1 MPFDTYTKSTEIVA
15 SMNLEGRT
23 YLITGG
29 SSGLGKESARCLASR
44 GAEVVLTG
52 SSSER
57 GVAAVTQLQAA
68 TGSKSIRFE
77 QIRFESLRD
86 VDRGTKSLLAQLPR
100 LDGIIGSAGIMGPQ
114 FGLTEDGLEL
124 QFGINHIAHHHLITS
139 LVPLLRKGQ
148 GARVVMMTSGAHRLA
163 GVDFDDPN
171 YQRRPYCRWDAYAQS
186 KSANVMFAVGLDHKM
201 ALEGIRAFVVSPGIV
216 MDTNL
221 HVHLKE
227 EDFAPLRERQ
237 PYLENY
243 RRKNSEEGAAAIL
256 WSLLHPELEGCGGYY
271 VEDCQVA
278 FSNADPLDHLGVM
291 PRVRD
296 VASAYR
302 LWDLSEQIIREKLV
316 V

>member
-15 SMNLEGRT
+15 SMNLEGKT

-44 GAEVVLTG
+44 GAQVILTG
-52 SSSER
+52 SSPER
-57 GVAAVTQLQAA
+57 GAAAVAQLQEVS
-68 TGSKSIRFE
+68 GNQSIRFE

-86 VDRGTKSLLAQLPR
+86 VDRGAKSLLASLPK
-100 LDGIIGSAGIMGPQ
+100 LDGIIGSAGIMGPE

-139 LVPLLRKGQ
+139 LVPLLREGTH
-148 GARVVMMTSGAHRLA
+148 ARVVVMTSGAHRLA
-163 GVDFDDPN
+163 GIDFDDPN

-186 KSANVMFAVGLDHKM
+186 KSANVMFAVGFDHKM

-216 MDTNL
+216 LDTNL

-243 RRKNSEEGAAAIL
+243 RRKNSQEGAAAIL

-278 FSNADPLDHLGVM
+278 FSNANPLDHLGVM

-302 LWDLSEQIIREKLV
+302 LWDLSDKIIREKLAA
-316 V
+316 